1 MQRKNQKGIIS
12 SMQHIGVDIIEI
24 ARIKKAIDRWGP
36 DFLKRVYTK
45 PELELYLKNP
55 SSLAARFSG
64 KEAVIKTLNSGGIG
78 LKEIEIL
85 SDSSGKPRVRL
96 YGKAQLKAK
105 DLGLTSLDISL
116 SHCREYAVACAI
128 GETKS

>member
-1 MQRKNQKGIIS
+1 MPA
-12 SMQHIGVDIIEI
+12 MQHIGVDIIEI
-24 ARIKKAIDRWGP
+24 ARIKKAIDRWGQG
-36 DFLKRVYTK
+36 FLKRVYTE
-45 PELELYLKNP
+45 PELELYFKNT

-78 LKEIEIL
+78 LREIEIL
-85 SDSSGKPRVRL
+85 SDSSGKPRVKL